1 MVGMPSAIFLLP
13 TQPVISSRQRHR
25 AANSTVGARIVILP
39 AVANGVSPMRV
50 PLQFRLLGRLAL
62 MLTCVGV
69 DFSRAADS
77 SDATL
82 AITTNQSLLPAAVDL
97 RPKFEAWQL
106 SPRRQGAR
114 PTCSVF
120 TYIGALEFAA
130 ASQTHHGEL
139 FSVDFLNWAANQ
151 TRQNRR
157 DGGFFSDFERGFAR
171 FGVCREDLM
180 PYTSKFEP
188 ARKPEAAAQM
198 DAQQK
203 LDLGLRAHW
212 IKRWNPTT
220 GLSDAELVRLK
231 KTLAA
236 GWPVCGGFRW
246 PQRERWQAGVLQ
258 MCPPDQ
264 VFDGHSLLLV
274 GYRDGAKPDEGVLL
288 FRNSDGP
295 SRDGQMPYEYAR
307 AYMNDALWIQ
317 PEPASSRADA
327 K

>member
-1 MVGMPSAIFLLP
+1 
-13 TQPVISSRQRHR
+13 
-25 AANSTVGARIVILP
+25 
-39 AVANGVSPMRV
+39 MRV

-69 DFSRAADS
+69 DFSWAADS

-180 PYTSKFEP
+180 PYTPKFEP
-188 ARKPEAAAQM
+188 ARKPEAVAQM

-203 LDLGLRAHW
+203 LDLGLRVHW

-220 GLSDAELVRLK
+220 GLTDAELVRLK
-231 KTLAA
+231 KPWLPVGRCAVDSA
-236 GWPVCGGFRW
+236 GRNGN
-246 PQRERWQAGVLQ
+246 AGRRGCCRCVH
-258 MCPPDQ
+258 PIK
-264 VFDGHSLLLV
+264 SLT
-274 GYRDGAKPDEGVLL
+274 GTASYSWATAMA
-288 FRNSDGP
+288 P
-295 SRDGQMPYEYAR
+295 SRMKAYYCSATRMVLPEMAR
-307 AYMNDALWIQ
+307 CLTNTPALT
-317 PEPASSRADA
+317 
-327 K
+327 